1 MTMMMRGGA
10 PAAAEESS
18 ESADEATEAFL
29 SGGVEG
35 GEEVV
40 EGAAEAAVE
49 SLGWRCLNCCANVP
63 GLGRVFN
70 PKVFTLLF
78 EGLGAFTSGRGLEY
92 FKGQ

>member
-1 MTMMMRGGA
+1 MTTMMRGGA

-18 ESADEATEAFL
+18 EADEATEAFL

-35 GEEVV
+35 GEEEL
-40 EGAAEAAVE
+40 EGAAEAAVD
-49 SLGWRCLNCCANVP
+49 SLGWRCLDCCANVP

-70 PKVFTLLF
+70 PKVFMLLF
-78 EGLGAFTSGRGLEY
+78 EGLGAFTSGRGLDY